1 MTGAKYRQ
9 KWRPSLAM
17 IVASMLAII
26 ISLPIASLLLFKF
39 YDSQLVRETESEL
52 IAQGVAIS
60 AIMQHLIR
68 ENEIPSTLLGSKVSA
83 DILPDTNAIYT
94 PLLPTLELASEIT
107 LPPRPEAR
115 KPETA
120 TNAEFMTIGKL
131 LAPIVYETKKK
142 TLAGF
147 RILDPVGR
155 VISGHEE
162 VGMSLAHVLEVGVAL
177 GGKYKSVIRQRISD
191 EPLPPLASI
200 SRGTGIRIFAAM
212 PVIINEQVAG
222 VVYLSRTPS
231 NVLKEL
237 YKQRWKVLFAGIFIV
252 IVTLSIGFI
261 FIRAVKIPIEKLQL
275 RSEQIGR
282 GEREALKPL
291 NIHGS
296 REIANL
302 SNSMMIM
309 AQKLFDRTDYIN
321 TFATHVSHE
330 LKSPLTSIQG
340 AAELLRDQAGDMSNA
355 QRKMFLANILEDTNR
370 SVHLLDR
377 LRELAKAENPVHY
390 GNVAIK
396 TILKEL
402 EGRFQ
407 KYLIEFSGDGDLQIG
422 IALENAAII
431 FSNLIENAINHG
443 ATKIN
448 IKARQVDMNV
458 IITVRDNGSGISS
471 ANADKVFEL
480 FFTTRRDDKG
490 TGMGLGIVQAILKA
504 HKGQIQLKSSSAG
517 EGTVF
522 EVAAP
527 AFLP

>member
-1 MTGAKYRQ
+1 
-9 KWRPSLAM
+9 
-17 IVASMLAII
+17 
-26 ISLPIASLLLFKF
+26 
-39 YDSQLVRETESEL
+39 
-52 IAQGVAIS
+52 
-60 AIMQHLIR
+60 
-68 ENEIPSTLLGSKVSA
+68 
-83 DILPDTNAIYT
+83 
-94 PLLPTLELASEIT
+94 
-107 LPPRPEAR
+107 
-115 KPETA
+115 
-120 TNAEFMTIGKL
+120 
-131 LAPIVYETKKK
+131 
-142 TLAGF
+142 
-147 RILDPVGR
+147 
-155 VISGHEE
+155 
-162 VGMSLAHVLEVGVAL
+162 
-177 GGKYKSVIRQRISD
+177 
-191 EPLPPLASI
+191 
-200 SRGTGIRIFAAM
+200 
-212 PVIINEQVAG
+212 
-222 VVYLSRTPS
+222 
-231 NVLKEL
+231 
-237 YKQRWKVLFAGIFIV
+237 
-252 IVTLSIGFI
+252 
-261 FIRAVKIPIEKLQL
+261 
-275 RSEQIGR
+275 
-282 GEREALKPL
+282 
-291 NIHGS
+291 
-296 REIANL
+296 
-302 SNSMMIM
+302 M

-396 TILKEL
+396 TIIKQL

-407 KYLIEFSGDGDLQIG
+407 KNTFEFSGDGDLQIG
-422 IALENAAII
+422 ITLENATII

-517 EGTVF
+517 EGTIF